1 MKTNLKLNTSR
12 KCRKTFNHINGQRW
26 NNTHQPSSVSND
38 KSDIVCMRCCCC
50 WLLLLFLL
58 NSLFFSSRAC
68 KMLLKCY
75 FGSCSL
81 ECALSHAFTVI
92 ITFYYHSET
101 KCCIRSDLQN
111 TICNK
116 RIMQTPQKY
125 IITERNSDS
134 IVTPQMHHQRH
145 MYWISKRENNYAIKC
160 FFSFHSSHFGKNENK
175 K

>member
-1 MKTNLKLNTSR
+1 MHALLP
-12 KCRKTFNHINGQRW
+12 W
-26 NNTHQPSSVSND
+26 LLL
-38 KSDIVCMRCCCC
+38 
-50 WLLLLFLL
+50 LLLLFLL
-58 NSLFFSSRAC
+58 NSLFFFSSRAC

-101 KCCIRSDLQN
+101 KCCIQSDLQN

-125 IITERNSDS
+125 IITKRNNDS
-134 IVTPQMHHQRH
+134 IVTP
-145 MYWISKRENNYAIKC
+145 
-160 FFSFHSSHFGKNENK
+160 
-175 K
+175 